1 MKEIR
6 INRLTL
12 ENFKCHRLLNLVLDG
27 RPLSIY
33 GDNATGKT
41 SIYDALTWLLFGKD
55 SMGNGEKNIDIKPL
69 DGNGEVRDHQAITSV
84 EAEFTVDSEI
94 FTFRRTYREVWSTK
108 RGAGVAT
115 YDGNTSDYFVDGV
128 PVKKNAFDSAIKELV
143 SEDLFRMLT
152 SVGYFASGMKWQERR
167 AVLFD
172 MAGTLTDKEIMA
184 GNPQF
189 TDLLDS
195 LGKLGLSEFKTKLL
209 HQKRSL
215 TGVRDDSPTRINEC
229 QRTLQDM
236 EGVDFAAAREEEQA
250 LTEKRDGIQVQLMA
264 LEQDSVLEKKRLEL
278 REAKFERDNLD
289 NRNRVYREAQK
300 KPGPDMSLIRR
311 SIATEKARMER
322 NKMDLDRANRRIER
336 IDGDIQVSREEYVW
350 VNGEAFAGGICPTCG
365 QVLPFEQLQEAT
377 RVFNLKKEETLAGII
392 ARADRLKEERQQ
404 AFNTSVNIQRDIQ
417 ESEDRIREL
426 EGELRGSQ
434 APVGEIV
441 DMEGYAESMDA
452 INEKIYGLQA
462 EINSLMADSSKVREQ
477 LRSDLAAVNGQ
488 LRFTQGIIAK
498 EAVKAQTEKRIEEL
512 KADARNAAEALE
524 NIEKMLY
531 MMEEFTRYKAKFVE
545 SSINDLFRVATFRL
559 FREQANGGLEERCDV
574 VYDGVPFMGLN
585 NGMKVNV
592 GIDII
597 NALSRHYGVTV
608 PLFVDNAEA
617 VTRLEECNAQVIRLV
632 VSEEDKELR
641 FV

>member
-1 MKEIR
+1 MKKIK

-27 RPLSIY
+27 RNISIY

-69 DGNGEVRDHQAITSV
+69 DANGEVKDHQAITSV
-84 EAEFTVDSEI
+84 EAEFSVDGDI
-94 FTFRRTYREVWSTK
+94 FTFQRTYREVWSTK
-108 RGAGVAT
+108 RGTGVAT
-115 YDGNTSDYFVDGV
+115 YDGNTSDYFVDSV

-152 SVGYFASGMKWQERR
+152 SVSYFAAGMKWQERR

-172 MAGTLTDKEIMA
+172 MAGTLTDREIMS
-184 GNPQF
+184 GNPLF
-189 TDLLDS
+189 APLLDS
-195 LGKLGLSEFKTKLL
+195 LGKLDLSEYKTKLL

-215 TGVRDDSPTRINEC
+215 SGVRDDSPTRINEC

-250 LTEKRDGIQVQLMA
+250 LTARRDGIQVQLMA
-264 LEQDSVLEKKRLEL
+264 LEQDSALDKKRLEL
-278 REAKFERDNLD
+278 REAKFERDQLES
-289 NRNRVYREAQK
+289 RNRAHRESQK
-300 KPGPDMSLIRR
+300 MAGPDLSFLRK
-311 SIATEKARMER
+311 SISTER
-322 NKMDLDRANRRIER
+322 NRLENSKAFLDHTQRV
-336 IDGDIQVSREEYVW
+336 IQRYEKEIQESREEYVR
-350 VNGEAFAGGICPTCG
+350 VNGEAFAGGICPACG
-365 QVLPFEQLQEAT
+365 QTLPFEKLQEAT
-377 RVFNLKKEETLAGII
+377 RLFDLEKKKRLDAIIGKAHRLQEEQQQAQNQVTEIKQEIQQCNAHIQEM
-392 ARADRLKEERQQ
+392 EER
-404 AFNTSVNIQRDIQ
+404 
-417 ESEDRIREL
+417 
-426 EGELRGSQ
+426 LRGDSV
-434 APVGEIV
+434 AAVTITDLPE
-441 DMEGYAESMDA
+441 YAASRMD
-452 INEKIYGLQA
+452 IDGRIEGLQA
-462 EINSLMADSSKVREQ
+462 EISRLTADSSKVREQ
-477 LRSDLAAVNGQ
+477 LRNDLNAVNGQ
-488 LRFTQGIIAK
+488 LRFTQGVIAK
-498 EAVKAQTEKRIEEL
+498 EAVKEQTMKRIEEL

-524 NIEKMLY
+524 TIEKMLY
-531 MMEEFTRYKAKFVE
+531 MMEEFTRFKAKFVE

-559 FREQANGGLEERCDV
+559 FREQANGGLEDRCDV

-617 VTRLEECNAQVIRLV
+617 VTRLEACNAQVIRLV

-641 FV
+641 IV